1 MEKRVLIAFLL
12 SFAVLY
18 GVRFLMPTPPP
29 PAKPPV
35 EAKVEPAE
43 APAVSTPTP
52 VADEQIVLQAE
63 SEEFKRVETALF
75 VAEVSNIGGVL
86 KSFQLKQYT
95 DAMGK
100 PTDLV
105 DSYAGARLA
114 TLWQLLRQIAALN
127 KILSEAKFVMTQE
140 GSKVNLEYRA
150 GGIHARK
157 AFDFD
162 QEKYRAVISTELE
175 RNGVSVPHEVVLQ
188 GEFGDQSLKDVAI
201 NRNAIYQILGKFE
214 RINVG
219 GIEEPQD
226 VTAISGR
233 RRRSVFP
240 GDVYSGQGRP
250 DQSQQAG
257 LQVA

>member
-1 MEKRVLIAFLL
+1 M
-12 SFAVLY
+12 
-18 GVRFLMPTPPP
+18 
-29 PAKPPV
+29 
-35 EAKVEPAE
+35 
-43 APAVSTPTP
+43 
-52 VADEQIVLQAE
+52 ADERIIQAE
-63 SEEFKRVETALF
+63 SEEFKRVDTPLF

-86 KSFQLKQYT
+86 KSFQLKKYT

-105 DSYAGARLA
+105 DSYAGAQIGYPLA
-114 TLWQLLRQIAALN
+114 ITTADPALN

-150 GGIHARK
+150 GGVHARK
-157 AFDFD
+157 TFDFD
-162 QEKYRAVISTELE
+162 PEKYRAVISTELE

-201 NRNAIYQILGKFE
+201 NRNAIYQVLGEFE

-226 VTAISGR
+226 VTGNSGR
-233 RRRSVFP
+233 RRRPVFP

-250 DQSQQAG
+250 GQSQQAG